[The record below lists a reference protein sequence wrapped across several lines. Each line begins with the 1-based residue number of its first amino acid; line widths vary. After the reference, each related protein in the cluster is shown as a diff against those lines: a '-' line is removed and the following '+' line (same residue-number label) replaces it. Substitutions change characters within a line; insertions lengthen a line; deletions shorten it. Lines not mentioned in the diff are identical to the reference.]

1 MLDTWIVLLRDGTAS
16 KSGFCTADV
25 FLLIV
30 AKGSPLRERRRVG
43 KKTGRGYKKG
53 QKKGE
58 KWRRKV
64 LLIANRTQAVV
75 SLTVYDVYIYI
86 YICIAPC
93 GRWIPLLH
101 LFFLPS
107 SPSSPSS
114 SPYRLSSFHKKQPSA
129 SSWSSR
135 RSVAMTFPFTYV
147 PPPAKPRLAPD
158 KQVVPSVFLHPSMFF
173 LRHHSYANR
182 ASSYYP
188 FSF

>member
-43 KKTGRGYKKG
+43 KKTGRGHKKG

-58 KWRRKV
+58 KWRRKA

-86 YICIAPC
+86 YMHSAMWPVDSSSSSLFSPFL
-93 GRWIPLLH
+93 PLLP
-101 LFFLPS
+101 LF
-107 SPSSPSS
+107 
-114 SPYRLSSFHKKQPSA
+114 
-129 SSWSSR
+129 
-135 RSVAMTFPFTYV
+135 
-147 PPPAKPRLAPD
+147 
-158 KQVVPSVFLHPSMFF
+158 
-173 LRHHSYANR
+173 
-182 ASSYYP
+182 
-188 FSF
+188 